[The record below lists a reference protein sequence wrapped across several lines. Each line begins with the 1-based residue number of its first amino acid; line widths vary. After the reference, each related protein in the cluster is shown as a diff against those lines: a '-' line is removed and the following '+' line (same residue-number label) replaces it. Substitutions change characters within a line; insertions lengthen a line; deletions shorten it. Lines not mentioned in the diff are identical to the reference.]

1 MKKAIAI
8 LACALTP
15 LAVHAF
21 EIKGTPDMLSGELR
35 TGSITITDTKLTS
48 EKGVV
53 ELKKIKEVKGKY
65 NTSIYFE
72 VVKDPI
78 FLCSGGTP
86 ASHLTVSGIDDED
99 DEDGRF
105 HLFVLGEVKNDAGDI
120 FVEECGGYAYDI
132 DAKVK

>member
-1 MKKAIAI
+1 
-8 LACALTP
+8 
-15 LAVHAF
+15 
-21 EIKGTPDMLSGELR
+21 MLYGELR

-78 FLCSGGTP
+78 LLCSGGTP
-86 ASHLTVSGIDDED
+86 ASHLTVSGIED
-99 DEDGRF
+99 DESDRF
-105 HLFVLGEVKNDAGDI
+105 HLFFLGEVKNDAGDI
-120 FVEECGGYAYDI
+120 FVEECGGYAYNI